1 MALHPIKV
9 QGFLFFCCV
18 MMTLQAGA
26 QRLTV
31 TGHRGAA
38 ALAPENTLASVR
50 RAMEIGVDRVEID
63 VQQTADGVVIVL
75 HDRDLDRTTDM
86 RGRVAK
92 LKWAEVRKARA
103 NRGFEKQYPGELIP
117 TLDDILRAINGRCTL
132 VIEIK
137 DGHERYP
144 DIEKR
149 VLDAIKANRAEQWC
163 VIHTFNDK
171 VIHRLRELH
180 CTVPVQK
187 LLVGIFPFTSLML
200 DFRLHFA
207 ELTDYPDVDAFT
219 FSHGMITRQNVTD
232 AHALGKKVHVYTVNN
247 EHDMR
252 QMISYGVDG
261 IITDRPDLLRRIL
274 DGK

>member
-1 MALHPIKV
+1 MMSLLVNAQKV
-9 QGFLFFCCV
+9 
-18 MMTLQAGA
+18 
-26 QRLTV
+26 TV

-38 ALAPENTLASVR
+38 ATAPENTLASVR
-50 RAMEIGVDRVEID
+50 RAMDIGVDRVEID

-86 RGRVAK
+86 RGRVGR
-92 LKWAEVRKARA
+92 LKWADMRRARA
-103 NRGFEKQYPGELIP
+103 NRGFEKQYPDERIP
-117 TLDDILRAINGRCTL
+117 TLDDVLRTVNGRCTL

-149 VLDAIKANRAEQWC
+149 VLDAIRANRAEQWC

-171 VIHRLRELH
+171 VIKRLRELH

-187 LLVGIFPFTSLML
+187 LMVGIFPFTSLML

-207 ELTDYPDVDAFT
+207 ELTDYPDVEAFT
-219 FSHGMITRQNVTD
+219 FSHGMITRQNVID
-232 AHALGKKVHVYTVNN
+232 AHAMGKKVHVYTVNT
-247 EHDMR
+247 ERDMR

-261 IITDRPDLLRRIL
+261 IITDRPEILRRLL
-274 DGK
+274 DGR